1 MIEVILK
8 RHIYTMAKATATFT
22 FANFQTDEFDGT
34 SSDAKIN
41 TEVRKAHKKLR
52 EIDVLKK
59 KEVKTKEELDK
70 IQMEMYWLSILFP
83 NEEKPVDEGV
93 EQRKR
98 KQQKRHDEKERMKQ
112 RKRKAEEIANERRRE
127 EERKREE
134 LRQEREEREERD
146 QSREERDQSRKERQ
160 ENIIGCVSMNP
171 MERRIE
177 KEFVQLL
184 SENDNNVNKV
194 FRLLSLK
201 YHPDKHLDDKNGAE
215 EIQKILGNIKEMYL
229 EI

>member
-1 MIEVILK
+1 
-8 RHIYTMAKATATFT
+8 MAKALFT
-22 FANFQTDEFDGT
+22 FANFQSDEYVE

-52 EIDVLKK
+52 EIDILKK
-59 KEVKTKEELDK
+59 KEMKTKEELDK
-70 IQMEMYWLSILFP
+70 IQMEIHWLSILFP
-83 NEEKPVDEGV
+83 NEEKAVDE
-93 EQRKR
+93 ERKR
-98 KQQKRHDEKERMKQ
+98 KQQKRHDEKERIKE

-134 LRQEREEREERD
+134 LRQEREARE
-146 QSREERDQSRKERQ
+146 QSRKERDQ
-160 ENIIGCVSMNP
+160 SSVFMSQKKSPI
-171 MERRIE
+171 ERRIE

-194 FRLLSLK
+194 FRLLSFK
-201 YHPDKHLDDKNGAE
+201 YHPDKHLDDKSGSE

>member
-1 MIEVILK
+1 MS
-8 RHIYTMAKATATFT
+8 KALFT
-22 FANFQTDEFDGT
+22 FANFQSDEYVE

-70 IQMEMYWLSILFP
+70 IRLEIHWLSILFP
-83 NEEKPVDEGV
+83 NEEKTGV
-93 EQRKR
+93 EERKR
-98 KQQKRHDEKERMKQ
+98 KQQKRHDEKERIKE

-134 LRQEREEREERD
+134 LRQERE
-146 QSREERDQSRKERQ
+146 QRDQSRKERDQ
-160 ENIIGCVSMNP
+160 SSVFMSQKKSPI
-171 MERRIE
+171 ERRLE
-177 KEFVQLL
+177 NEFVQLL
-184 SENDNNVNKV
+184 TENDNNVNKV
-194 FRLLSLK
+194 FRLLSFK
-201 YHPDKHLDDKNGAE
+201 YHPDKHLDDKSGSE

>member
-1 MIEVILK
+1 MS
-8 RHIYTMAKATATFT
+8 KALFT
-22 FANFQTDEFDGT
+22 FANFQSDEYVE

-59 KEVKTKEELDK
+59 KEMKTKEELDK
-70 IQMEMYWLSILFP
+70 IQMEIHWLSILFP
-83 NEEKPVDEGV
+83 NEEKAVDE
-93 EQRKR
+93 ERKR
-98 KQQKRHDEKERMKQ
+98 KQQKRHDEKERIKE

-134 LRQEREEREERD
+134 LRQEREEREQRE
-146 QSREERDQSRKERQ
+146 QSSVFMSQKKSP
-160 ENIIGCVSMNP
+160 I
-171 MERRIE
+171 ERRIE

-184 SENDNNVNKV
+184 TENDNNVNKV
-194 FRLLSLK
+194 FRLLSFK
-201 YHPDKHLDDKNGAE
+201 YHPDKHLDDKSGSE

>member
-1 MIEVILK
+1 
-8 RHIYTMAKATATFT
+8 MAKATATFT

-59 KEVKTKEELDK
+59 KEVKTKEELNK
-70 IQMEMYWLSILFP
+70 IQMEMHWLSILFP

-93 EQRKR
+93 EERKR

-112 RKRKAEEIANERRRE
+112 RKRKAEEIATEKRRE

-134 LRQEREEREERD
+134 LRQEREEREERE
-146 QSREERDQSRKERQ
+146 QSRKEREQSRKERQ
-160 ENIIGCVSMNP
+160 QREASVFMNP

-177 KEFVQLL
+177 KEFGQLL

-201 YHPDKHLDDKNGAE
+201 YHPDKHLDDKSGAE
-215 EIQKILGNIKEMYL
+215 EIQKILGNVKEMYM
-229 EI
+229 EM

>member
-1 MIEVILK
+1 
-8 RHIYTMAKATATFT
+8 MAKATATFT

-59 KEVKTKEELDK
+59 KEVKTKEELNK
-70 IQMEMYWLSILFP
+70 IQMEMHWLSILFP

-93 EQRKR
+93 EERKR

-112 RKRKAEEIANERRRE
+112 RKRKAEEIATEKRRE

-134 LRQEREEREERD
+134 LRQEREEREERE
-146 QSREERDQSRKERQ
+146 QSRKEREQSRKERQ
-160 ENIIGCVSMNP
+160 QREASVFMNP

-201 YHPDKHLDDKNGAE
+201 YHPDKHLDDKSGAE
-215 EIQKILGNIKEMYL
+215 EIQKILGNVKEMYM
-229 EI
+229 EM

>member
-1 MIEVILK
+1 
-8 RHIYTMAKATATFT
+8 MAKALFT
-22 FANFQTDEFDGT
+22 FANFQSDEYVE

-59 KEVKTKEELDK
+59 KEMKTKEELDK
-70 IQMEMYWLSILFP
+70 IQMEIHWLSILFP
-83 NEEKPVDEGV
+83 NEEKAVDE
-93 EQRKR
+93 ERKR
-98 KQQKRHDEKERMKQ
+98 KQQKRHDEKERIKE

-134 LRQEREEREERD
+134 LRQEREARE
-146 QSREERDQSRKERQ
+146 QREQSRKERDQ
-160 ENIIGCVSMNP
+160 SSVFMSQKKKSPI
-171 MERRIE
+171 ERRIE

-184 SENDNNVNKV
+184 TENDNNVNKV
-194 FRLLSLK
+194 FRLLSFK
-201 YHPDKHLDDKNGAE
+201 YHPDKHLDDKSGSE

>member
-1 MIEVILK
+1 
-8 RHIYTMAKATATFT
+8 MAKALFT
-22 FANFQTDEFDGT
+22 FANFQSDEYVE

-70 IQMEMYWLSILFP
+70 IQMEMHWLSILFP
-83 NEEKPVDEGV
+83 NEEKAVDEGV
-93 EQRKR
+93 EERKR
-98 KQQKRHDEKERMKQ
+98 KQQKRHDEKERIKE

-134 LRQEREEREERD
+134 LRQEREAREQRE
-146 QSREERDQSRKERQ
+146 QSKKERQ
-160 ENIIGCVSMNP
+160 ENIIGSVSMNP

-177 KEFVQLL
+177 KEFMQLL

-201 YHPDKHLDDKNGAE
+201 YHPDKHLDDKSGAE
-215 EIQKILGNIKEMYL
+215 EIQKILGNVKEMYM

>member
-1 MIEVILK
+1 M
-8 RHIYTMAKATATFT
+8 
-22 FANFQTDEFDGT
+22 
-34 SSDAKIN
+34 
-41 TEVRKAHKKLR
+41 
-52 EIDVLKK
+52 
-59 KEVKTKEELDK
+59 KTKEELDK
-70 IQMEMYWLSILFP
+70 IRLEMHWLNILFP
-83 NEEKPVDEGV
+83 NEEKTGV

-112 RKRKAEEIANERRRE
+112 RKRKAEEIANEKRRD

-134 LRQEREEREERD
+134 LRQEREEKEERD
-146 QSREERDQSRKERQ
+146 QLRKERQ
-160 ENIIGCVSMNP
+160 ENIIGSVSMNP

-201 YHPDKHLDDKNGAE
+201 YHPDKHLDDKSGAE
-215 EIQKILGNIKEMYL
+215 EIQKILGNVKEKYL
-229 EI
+229 I

>member
-1 MIEVILK
+1 
-8 RHIYTMAKATATFT
+8 MAKATATFT

-70 IQMEMYWLSILFP
+70 IQMEMHWLSILFP
-83 NEEKPVDEGV
+83 NEEKAVDEGV

-98 KQQKRHDEKERMKQ
+98 KQQKRHDEKERAKE

-146 QSREERDQSRKERQ
+146 QSRKERDQSRKERDQSRKERQ
-160 ENIIGCVSMNP
+160 QIEASVFMNP

-201 YHPDKHLDDKNGAE
+201 YHPDKHLDDKSGAE
-215 EIQKILGNIKEMYL
+215 EIQKILGNVKEMYM